1 MNKKVII
8 VGGVAGGATT
18 AARLRRLDENAEI
31 ILFERGKYI
40 SYANCGLPY
49 HVGDVIP
56 SREDLLL
63 QTPESLKSKFNIDVR
78 IQQEVTF
85 IDRSKKTVSVKN
97 LATSQESV
105 ESYDTL
111 VLATGSSPIIPNIPG
126 IQSKYI
132 FSLWTVDDADHIR
145 QYIRQNKIS
154 DAIIIGGG
162 FIGIEMTE
170 NLRRLGITVSLVEML
185 NQVMAPF
192 DFEMAQLIHK
202 TLEENGV
209 SLYLGNGVTS
219 FTETDESILV
229 NLSDGKQLATRL
241 VILSI
246 GVKPN
251 SELARSAGLALNAR
265 GGIVVDKTLRTSDPD
280 IFAVGDVIEVE
291 DFISKGKTM
300 IPLAG
305 PANKQGRIAAGNI
318 AGENDQY
325 PGTQGS
331 AIVKI
336 FDVCAA
342 NTGANEKTLLKNGL
356 IKGKDYEKLIILQNS
371 HAGYYPGASPMA
383 IKLLFSTDGNKIFGA
398 QIIGKEGVDKRI
410 DTIGTAIR
418 LGGTIWDLK
427 SLEFAYA
434 PPFSSAKD
442 PVNMAGFVAENI
454 LKSRVF
460 FAEWDVVERH
470 DPEKTILLDVREDA
484 ERRTYALSGALNIP
498 LGQIRSRLSEIDKE
512 KEIIIF
518 CAMGVRAYNAARI
531 LMANGF
537 QNVKVYPGGMRF
549 FRATHY
555 K

>member
-63 QTPESLKSKFNIDVR
+63 QTPESLKSRFNIDVR

-85 IDRSKKTVSVKN
+85 IDRANKTVSVKN

-126 IQSKYI
+126 IRSKYI

-325 PGTQGS
+325 SGTQGS

>member
-126 IQSKYI
+126 IRSKYI

>member
-63 QTPESLKSKFNIDVR
+63 QTPESLKSRFNIDVR

-85 IDRSKKTVSVKN
+85 IDRANKTVSVKN

-371 HAGYYPGASPMA
+371 HAGYYPGASPIA

>member
-126 IQSKYI
+126 IRSKYI

-342 NTGANEKTLLKNGL
+342 NTGANEKTLLK
-356 IKGKDYEKLIILQNS
+356 
-371 HAGYYPGASPMA
+371 MA
-383 IKLLFSTDGNKIFGA
+383 
-398 QIIGKEGVDKRI
+398 
-410 DTIGTAIR
+410 
-418 LGGTIWDLK
+418 
-427 SLEFAYA
+427 
-434 PPFSSAKD
+434 
-442 PVNMAGFVAENI
+442 
-454 LKSRVF
+454 
-460 FAEWDVVERH
+460 
-470 DPEKTILLDVREDA
+470 
-484 ERRTYALSGALNIP
+484 
-498 LGQIRSRLSEIDKE
+498 
-512 KEIIIF
+512 
-518 CAMGVRAYNAARI
+518 
-531 LMANGF
+531 
-537 QNVKVYPGGMRF
+537 
-549 FRATHY
+549 
-555 K
+555 

>member
-85 IDRSKKTVSVKN
+85 IDRAKKTVSVKN

>member
-126 IQSKYI
+126 IRSKYI

-537 QNVKVYPGGMRF
+537 QNVKVYPGGIRF

>member
-63 QTPESLKSKFNIDVR
+63 QTPESLKSRFNIDVR

-85 IDRSKKTVSVKN
+85 IDRANKTVSVKN

>member
-85 IDRSKKTVSVKN
+85 IDRAKKTVSVKN

-126 IQSKYI
+126 IRSKYI

>member
-85 IDRSKKTVSVKN
+85 IDRANKTVSVKN

>member
-18 AARLRRLDENAEI
+18 AARLRRLDGNAEI

-126 IQSKYI
+126 IRSKYI

>member
-85 IDRSKKTVSVKN
+85 IDRANKTVSVKN

-498 LGQIRSRLSEIDKE
+498 LGQIRSKLSEIDKE

>member
-85 IDRSKKTVSVKN
+85 IDRANKTVSVKN

-371 HAGYYPGASPMA
+371 HAGYYPGASPIA

>member
-63 QTPESLKSKFNIDVR
+63 QTPESLKSRFNIDVR

-85 IDRSKKTVSVKN
+85 IDRANKTVSVKN

-126 IQSKYI
+126 IRSKYI

-342 NTGANEKTLLKNGL
+342 NTGINEKTLLKNGL

>member
-85 IDRSKKTVSVKN
+85 IDRANKTVSVKN
-97 LATSQESV
+97 LATSQESI

-126 IQSKYI
+126 IRSKYI

>member
-85 IDRSKKTVSVKN
+85 IDRANKTVSVKN

-126 IQSKYI
+126 IRSKYI

-219 FTETDESILV
+219 FMETDESILV
-229 NLSDGKQLATRL
+229 NLSDGKQLTTRL

>member
-1 MNKKVII
+1 MSKKVII
-8 VGGVAGGATT
+8 VGGVAGGAST
-18 AARLRRLDENAEI
+18 AARLRRLDESSHI
-31 ILFERGKYI
+31 ILFERGKYV

-56 SREDLLL
+56 RRDTLLL

-78 IQQEVTF
+78 IQQEVIS
-85 IDRSKKTVSVKN
+85 IDRENKTITVKN

-126 IQSKYI
+126 IHSKFI
-132 FSLWTVDDADHIR
+132 FSLWTVDDADRIR
-145 QYIRQNKIS
+145 QYIRQNKIN
-154 DAIIIGGG
+154 DAVIIGGG
-162 FIGIEMTE
+162 FIGVEMAE
-170 NLRRLGITVSLVEML
+170 NLRQLGMAVSLVEML

-202 TLEENGV
+202 TLEKNGV

-229 NLSDGKQLATRL
+229 NLSDGKQLTTRL
-241 VILSI
+241 VILAI

-251 SELARSAGLALNAR
+251 SDLARSAGLAMNAR
-265 GGIVVDKTLRTSDPD
+265 GGIVVDKALRTSDPN
-280 IFAVGDVIEVE
+280 IYAVGDVIEVE
-291 DFISKGKTM
+291 DFINKGKTM

-305 PANKQGRIAAGNI
+305 PANKQGRIAANNI

-325 PGTQGS
+325 QGTQGS

-336 FDVCAA
+336 FDLCAA
-342 NTGANEKTLLKNGL
+342 NTGTNEKTLLKNGFV
-356 IKGKDYEKLIILQNS
+356 KGKDYEKIIILQNS
-371 HAGYYPGASPMA
+371 HASYYPGASPIA

-442 PVNMAGFVAENI
+442 PVNMAGFVAENV

-460 FAEWDVVERH
+460 FTEWDIVEH
-470 DPEKTILLDVREDA
+470 YDPKKTLLLDVREEA
-484 ERRTYALSGALNIP
+484 ECQIYALPEAVNIP
-498 LGQIRSRLSEIDKE
+498 LGQLQSRLSEIDKE

-537 QNVKVYPGGMRF
+537 QNVKVYPGGMKF

>member
-63 QTPESLKSKFNIDVR
+63 QTPESLKSRFNIDVR

-85 IDRSKKTVSVKN
+85 IDRANRTVSVKN

-126 IQSKYI
+126 IRSKYI

-371 HAGYYPGASPMA
+371 HAGYYPGASPIA

>member
-63 QTPESLKSKFNIDVR
+63 QTPESLKSRFNIDVR

-85 IDRSKKTVSVKN
+85 IDRANKTVSVKN

-126 IQSKYI
+126 IRSKYI

-219 FTETDESILV
+219 FMETDESILV
-229 NLSDGKQLATRL
+229 NLSDGKQLTTRL

>member
-1 MNKKVII
+1 MSKKVII
-8 VGGVAGGATT
+8 VGGVAGGAST
-18 AARLRRLDENAEI
+18 AARLRRLDESSHI
-31 ILFERGKYI
+31 ILFERGKYV

-56 SREDLLL
+56 RRDTLLL

-78 IQQEVTF
+78 IQQEVTS
-85 IDRSKKTVSVKN
+85 IDRKNKTISVKN

-126 IQSKYI
+126 IHSKFI
-132 FSLWTVDDADHIR
+132 FSLWTVDDADRIR
-145 QYIRQNKIS
+145 QYIRQNKIN
-154 DAIIIGGG
+154 DAVIIGGG
-162 FIGIEMTE
+162 FIGVEMAE
-170 NLRRLGITVSLVEML
+170 NLRQLGMAVSLVEML

-202 TLEENGV
+202 TLEKNGV

-229 NLSDGKQLATRL
+229 NLSDGKQLTTRL
-241 VILSI
+241 VILAI

-251 SELARSAGLALNAR
+251 SDLARSAGLVMNAR
-265 GGIVVDKTLRTSDPD
+265 GGIVVDKALRTSDPN
-280 IFAVGDVIEVE
+280 IYAVGDVIEVE
-291 DFISKGKTM
+291 DFINKGKTM

-305 PANKQGRIAAGNI
+305 PANKQGRIAANNI

-325 PGTQGS
+325 QGTQGS

-336 FDVCAA
+336 FDLCAA
-342 NTGANEKTLLKNGL
+342 NTGTNEKTLLKNGFV
-356 IKGKDYEKLIILQNS
+356 KGKDYEKIIILQNS
-371 HAGYYPGASPMA
+371 HASYYPGASPMA

-442 PVNMAGFVAENI
+442 PVNMAGFVAENV

-460 FAEWDVVERH
+460 FTEWDIVKH
-470 DPEKTILLDVREDA
+470 YDPKKTLLLDVREDA
-484 ERRTYALSGALNIP
+484 ECQIYALPEALNIP
-498 LGQIRSRLSEIDKE
+498 LGQLRSRLSEIDKE

>member
-63 QTPESLKSKFNIDVR
+63 QTPESLKSRFNIDVR

-85 IDRSKKTVSVKN
+85 IDRANKTVSVKN

-126 IQSKYI
+126 IRSKYI

-229 NLSDGKQLATRL
+229 NLSDGKQLTTRL

-265 GGIVVDKTLRTSDPD
+265 GGIVVDKILRTSDPD

-291 DFISKGKTM
+291 DFISKDKTM

-356 IKGKDYEKLIILQNS
+356 TKGKDYEKLIILQNS

-549 FRATHY
+549 FRAIHY

>member
-63 QTPESLKSKFNIDVR
+63 QTPESLKSRFNIDVR

-85 IDRSKKTVSVKN
+85 IDRANKTVSVKN

-126 IQSKYI
+126 IRSKYI

>member
-85 IDRSKKTVSVKN
+85 IDRANKTVSVKN

-126 IQSKYI
+126 IRSKYI

>member
-1 MNKKVII
+1 
-8 VGGVAGGATT
+8 
-18 AARLRRLDENAEI
+18 
-31 ILFERGKYI
+31 
-40 SYANCGLPY
+40 
-49 HVGDVIP
+49 
-56 SREDLLL
+56 
-63 QTPESLKSKFNIDVR
+63 
-78 IQQEVTF
+78 
-85 IDRSKKTVSVKN
+85 
-97 LATSQESV
+97 
-105 ESYDTL
+105 
-111 VLATGSSPIIPNIPG
+111 
-126 IQSKYI
+126 
-132 FSLWTVDDADHIR
+132 
-145 QYIRQNKIS
+145 
-154 DAIIIGGG
+154 
-162 FIGIEMTE
+162 
-170 NLRRLGITVSLVEML
+170 
-185 NQVMAPF
+185 
-192 DFEMAQLIHK
+192 
-202 TLEENGV
+202 
-209 SLYLGNGVTS
+209 
-219 FTETDESILV
+219 
-229 NLSDGKQLATRL
+229 
-241 VILSI
+241 
-246 GVKPN
+246 
-251 SELARSAGLALNAR
+251 
-265 GGIVVDKTLRTSDPD
+265 
-280 IFAVGDVIEVE
+280 
-291 DFISKGKTM
+291 
-300 IPLAG
+300 
-305 PANKQGRIAAGNI
+305 
-318 AGENDQY
+318 
-325 PGTQGS
+325 
-331 AIVKI
+331 
-336 FDVCAA
+336 
-342 NTGANEKTLLKNGL
+342 
-356 IKGKDYEKLIILQNS
+356 
-371 HAGYYPGASPMA
+371 MA

>member
-63 QTPESLKSKFNIDVR
+63 QTPESLKSRFNIDVR

-85 IDRSKKTVSVKN
+85 IDRANKTVSVKN

-126 IQSKYI
+126 IRSKYI

-265 GGIVVDKTLRTSDPD
+265 GGIVVDKILRTSDPD

>member
-63 QTPESLKSKFNIDVR
+63 QTPESLKSRFNIDVR

-85 IDRSKKTVSVKN
+85 IDRANKTVSVKN

-126 IQSKYI
+126 IRSKYI

-229 NLSDGKQLATRL
+229 NLSDGKQLTTRL

>member
-63 QTPESLKSKFNIDVR
+63 QTPESLKSRFNIDVR

-85 IDRSKKTVSVKN
+85 IDRANKTVSVKN
-97 LATSQESV
+97 LATSQESI

-126 IQSKYI
+126 IRSKYI

-229 NLSDGKQLATRL
+229 NLSDGKQLTTRL

-470 DPEKTILLDVREDA
+470 DPEKTLLLDVRENA

>member
-1 MNKKVII
+1 MSKKVII
-8 VGGVAGGATT
+8 VGGVAGGAST
-18 AARLRRLDENAEI
+18 AARLRRLDESSHI

-63 QTPESLKSKFNIDVR
+63 QTPESLKSRFNIDVR

-85 IDRSKKTVSVKN
+85 IDRANKTVSVKN

-229 NLSDGKQLATRL
+229 NLSDGMQLATRL

-265 GGIVVDKTLRTSDPD
+265 GGIVVDKILRTSDPD

>member
-85 IDRSKKTVSVKN
+85 IDRANKTVSVKN

-418 LGGTIWDLK
+418 LGGTIWALK

>member
-8 VGGVAGGATT
+8 VGSVAGGATT

-56 SREDLLL
+56 SREHLLL
-63 QTPESLKSKFNIDVR
+63 QTPESLKSRFNIDVR

-85 IDRSKKTVSVKN
+85 IDRANKTVSVKN

>member
-63 QTPESLKSKFNIDVR
+63 QTPESLKSRFNIDVR

-85 IDRSKKTVSVKN
+85 IDRANKTVSVKN

-126 IQSKYI
+126 IRSKYI

-229 NLSDGKQLATRL
+229 NLSDGKQLTTRL

-265 GGIVVDKTLRTSDPD
+265 GGIVVDKILRTSDPD

-291 DFISKGKTM
+291 DFISKDKTM